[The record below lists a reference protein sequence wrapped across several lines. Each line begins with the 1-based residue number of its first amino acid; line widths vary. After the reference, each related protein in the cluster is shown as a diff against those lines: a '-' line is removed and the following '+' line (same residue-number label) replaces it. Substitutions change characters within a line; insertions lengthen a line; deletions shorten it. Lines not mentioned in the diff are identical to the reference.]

1 MQKRASTTAIAVLAG
16 RVVRADFDGAPN
28 AAAARFWQAPRKPGA
43 GLPESVRQALA
54 LGGLA
59 GGRVWVLAEDF
70 WAQSLSLPTA
80 QTDRLAPQ
88 ELADALA
95 FEVEPFSNL
104 PPGETAVG
112 VRGGQSE

>member
-59 GGRVWVLAEDF
+59 GGRCSSRLPCAAGAAVPFLVFALGEANKP
-70 WAQSLSLPTA
+70 AVLPTP
-80 QTDRLAPQ
+80 RL
-88 ELADALA
+88 
-95 FEVEPFSNL
+95 
-104 PPGETAVG
+104 
-112 VRGGQSE
+112 